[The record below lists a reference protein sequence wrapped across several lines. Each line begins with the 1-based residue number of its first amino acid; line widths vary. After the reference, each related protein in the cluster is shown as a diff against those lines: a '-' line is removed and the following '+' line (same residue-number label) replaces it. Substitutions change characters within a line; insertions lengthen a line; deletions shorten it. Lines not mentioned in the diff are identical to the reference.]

1 MPPPDVAVRKGAPGV
16 TFPPGA
22 VAGYSPESRPSVG
35 LTSCQVL
42 DDLVQGVED
51 AAFGLKRY
59 LGLGKQLEDVA
70 VKGRGSGGAPGCA
83 QGAADSQWP
92 LTFPSLRHSGGQ
104 TRR

>member
-1 MPPPDVAVRKGAPGV
+1 M
-16 TFPPGA
+16 TFLTGA
-22 VAGYSPESRPSVG
+22 VAGCDPESRPSVGANTATGCRAGWG

-70 VKGRGSGGAPGCA
+70 VEERGSGGAPGCA
-83 QGAADSQWP
+83 QGAADSRG
-92 LTFPSLRHSGGQ
+92 LLKIPSLRHEHQ
-104 TRR
+104 AL